1 MEESTQRHEAPSIL
15 DVRDMA
21 TELADMLAGAASF
34 IALHNEGI
42 GTRQFPLMI
51 GMLDDMAAR
60 ARRIEATLGE
70 IQRGEVA

>member
-42 GTRQFPLMI
+42 GTRQFPFMTGTLY
-51 GMLDDMAAR
+51 DMAAR

>member
-1 MEESTQRHEAPSIL
+1 MEESTQGHEAPSIL

-21 TELADMLAGAASF
+21 GELADMLAGAASF

-60 ARRIEATLGE
+60 P
-70 IQRGEVA
+70 QH

>member
-1 MEESTQRHEAPSIL
+1 MAQDTHEHEAPSIL

-34 IALHNEGI
+34 IALHHEGI
-42 GTRQFPLMI
+42 GTRQFPLII

-60 ARRIEATLGE
+60 ARSIDAALEE